1 MRNYQNEHFFF
12 YLKVI
17 QDLIVQIV
25 KGQIHNIVKCST
37 INAST
42 WNRFWPP
49 NGMFVRREVETREK
63 ATRENAKKVVTVQVW
78 QIKEEL
84 KRE

>member
-1 MRNYQNEHFFF
+1 
-12 YLKVI
+12 
-17 QDLIVQIV
+17 
-25 KGQIHNIVKCST
+25 
-37 INAST
+37 
-42 WNRFWPP
+42 
-49 NGMFVRREVETREK
+49 MFVRREVETREK

>member
-42 WNRFWPP
+42 
-49 NGMFVRREVETREK
+49 
-63 ATRENAKKVVTVQVW
+63 
-78 QIKEEL
+78 
-84 KRE
+84 